1 MRILAHTRKIPIIDQ
16 YDYIVRQGGRVEDAH
31 WAHDWHWS
39 PIGHRWAA
47 EALLEYLKQHPE
59 ISEEQMAKEMR

>member
-39 PIGHRWAA
+39 PIGHQWVRGSVA
-47 EALLEYLKQHPE
+47 
-59 ISEEQMAKEMR
+59 